1 MSVLSGKDPEY
12 SKYDDMST
20 EALEELLRQALLQ
33 SDDDDRDMDEILYI
47 SQILVE
53 REKEEPAGRLGDVDA
68 AWAAFKQNRLLSDGD
83 EPDENTETNSDAS
96 VSAPRKTKHI
106 RPLRIAFIAAVLT
119 ILFVTAAYAVTVLG
133 WLPLWSDEHFTFA
146 QTEEAE
152 NTVTSLAYTDG
163 EQSYDSMAEALAAHH
178 APADIVPTRIPEGYE
193 EIEFKYVAVPND
205 YSMFYSA
212 YSNGENHIRLQY
224 TLYHPSNSTSSNS
237 LLPKEESE
245 PEVYTADGI
254 THYILKNLDS
264 YTAVWQNGDFECV
277 FSGFATRA
285 DLIDTINSMY

>member
-1 MSVLSGKDPEY
+1 MSVLSGKDPGY

-20 EALEELLRQALLQ
+20 EALDELLRQALLR

-68 AWAAFKQNRLLSDGD
+68 AWAAFQEKYLPSAGD
-83 EPDENTETNSDAS
+83 EPDENTETNSDAP

-146 QTEEAE
+146 QTEETE
-152 NTVTSLAYTDG
+152 NTVTSLAHTDA

-178 APADIVPTRIPEGYE
+178 APADIVPTRIPAGYE
-193 EIEFKYVAVPND
+193 EIEFTYVAVPD
-205 YSMFYSA
+205 AYSTFYSA
-212 YSNGENHIRLQY
+212 YSNGKNHIRLQY
-224 TLYHPSNSTSSNS
+224 TLYYSTISAVNNG
-237 LLPKEESE
+237 LLPKDKGE
-245 PEVYTADGI
+245 PEIYTVDGV
-254 THYILKNLDS
+254 THYIMENIDS

-285 DLIDTINSMY
+285 ELIDTINSMY